1 MTISRDNFC
10 RILGCSAIINWTENL
25 NVPCYLELDFEKR
38 SALDR
43 DFRGEKKHKLS
54 ISQKIH
60 TCAFLICHYG
70 KYFTVLVFM
79 FYFLRKWERQLM
91 LLLGYKYEYEEDG
104 QLFIYSSDE
113 A

>member
-1 MTISRDNFC
+1 
-10 RILGCSAIINWTENL
+10 
-25 NVPCYLELDFEKR
+25 
-38 SALDR
+38 
-43 DFRGEKKHKLS
+43 
-54 ISQKIH
+54 
-60 TCAFLICHYG
+60 
-70 KYFTVLVFM
+70 M